1 MGSDELFQSVSVS
14 RSKSNGV
21 TVDEWRGIFIQVYV
35 GIDDLEESKS
45 VLVDVDAADFSN
57 FVGCVSNKANE
68 VATEV
73 SMNLRSVDVG
83 KVVGTWS
90 NGPKG
95 GDRAGANTSKDMV
108 EVLCGKKV
116 VGLVRRTG
124 EVAPFGV
131 KFGVVGS
138 RSAHA
143 VVEASVKE
151 SSQPPKMDLWK
162 FSIYL
167 S

>member
-1 MGSDELFQSVSVS
+1 MAGH
-14 RSKSNGV
+14 G
-21 TVDEWRGIFIQVYV
+21 FIQVYV

-45 VLVDVDAADFSN
+45 VLVDVDAAEFSN

-68 VATEV
+68 VAAEV

-95 GDRAGANTSKDMV
+95 GNRAGTNTSKDMV
-108 EVLCGKKV
+108 EVLCEKKV

-124 EVAPFGV
+124 EVASFWV

-151 SSQPPKMDLWK
+151 IWLCQTLSPSLMMGKGDISSLNQTND
-162 FSIYL
+162 SN
-167 S
+167 

>member
-1 MGSDELFQSVSVS
+1 MAGH
-14 RSKSNGV
+14 G
-21 TVDEWRGIFIQVYV
+21 FIQVYI

-45 VLVDVDAADFSN
+45 VLVDVDAAEFSN
-57 FVGCVSNKANE
+57 FVGCISNKANE

-73 SMNLRSVDVG
+73 NMNLRSVDVG

-90 NGPKG
+90 IGPKG
-95 GDRAGANTSKDMV
+95 GDRAGAKTSKEMV

-116 VGLVRRTG
+116 VGLVQRTG
-124 EVAPFGV
+124 EVALFGV

-143 VVEASVKE
+143 VVEASVE
-151 SSQPPKMDLWK
+151 EIRLCQT
-162 FSIYL
+162 L
-167 S
+167 SPSLMMGKGDMSPLNQTKDSN

>member
-1 MGSDELFQSVSVS
+1 VAGH
-14 RSKSNGV
+14 G
-21 TVDEWRGIFIQVYV
+21 FIQVYV

-45 VLVDVDAADFSN
+45 ILVDVDAAEFSN
-57 FVGCVSNKANE
+57 FVGCISNKADE
-68 VATEV
+68 VAAEV

-83 KVVGTWS
+83 KIVGTWS

-95 GDRAGANTSKDMV
+95 GNCAGANTSKDMV

-143 VVEASVKE
+143 VVEANFKE
-151 SSQPPKMDLWK
+151 IRLCQTLSPSLMMGKRDMSSFNQTNN
-162 FSIYL
+162 SN
-167 S
+167 

>member
-1 MGSDELFQSVSVS
+1 VAGH
-14 RSKSNGV
+14 G
-21 TVDEWRGIFIQVYV
+21 FIQIYV

-45 VLVDVDAADFSN
+45 ILVDVDAAEFTN

-68 VATEV
+68 VAAEV

-95 GDRAGANTSKDMV
+95 GNRAGTNTSKDMV
-108 EVLCGKKV
+108 KVLCGKKV

-124 EVAPFGV
+124 EVALFGV

-143 VVEASVKE
+143 VVEVSVKE
-151 SSQPPKMDLWK
+151 IQLCQTLSPSLMMGKGDMSSLNQTNN
-162 FSIYL
+162 SN
-167 S
+167 

>member
-1 MGSDELFQSVSVS
+1 M
-14 RSKSNGV
+14 
-21 TVDEWRGIFIQVYV
+21 
-35 GIDDLEESKS
+35 
-45 VLVDVDAADFSN
+45 DVDAAEFSN

-68 VATEV
+68 VAAEV
-73 SMNLRSVDVG
+73 SMNLRGVDVG

-95 GDRAGANTSKDMV
+95 GDRASANTSKDMD

-116 VGLVRRTG
+116 VGLVQRTG

-138 RSAHA
+138 RSDHA

-151 SSQPPKMDLWK
+151 IRLCQTLSPSLMMGKGIMSSLNQTND
-162 FSIYL
+162 SD
-167 S
+167 

>member
-1 MGSDELFQSVSVS
+1 VAGH
-14 RSKSNGV
+14 G
-21 TVDEWRGIFIQVYV
+21 FIQVYV
-35 GIDDLEESKS
+35 EIVDLEESKS
-45 VLVDVDAADFSN
+45 ILVDVDTAEFSN
-57 FVGCVSNKANE
+57 FVGCISNKANE
-68 VATEV
+68 VAAEV
-73 SMNLRSVDVG
+73 SMNLRGVDLG
-83 KVVGTWS
+83 KLVGTWS

-95 GDRAGANTSKDMV
+95 GNHASTNTSKDMV

-151 SSQPPKMDLWK
+151 IRLCQRLSPSLMMGKSNMSSLNQTNN
-162 FSIYL
+162 SN
-167 S
+167 

>member
-1 MGSDELFQSVSVS
+1 MAGHD
-14 RSKSNGV
+14 
-21 TVDEWRGIFIQVYV
+21 FIQVYV

-45 VLVDVDAADFSN
+45 VLVDVDAAEFSD
-57 FVGCVSNKANE
+57 FVGCISNKANE
-68 VATEV
+68 VAAEV
-73 SMNLRSVDVG
+73 SMNLRGVDVG

-90 NGPKG
+90 NGTKG
-95 GDRAGANTSKDMV
+95 GNCAGANTSKDMV

-143 VVEASVKE
+143 VVGASVKE
-151 SSQPPKMDLWK
+151 IQLCQT
-162 FSIYL
+162 L
-167 S
+167 SPSLMMGKGNMSFLNQTNDSN